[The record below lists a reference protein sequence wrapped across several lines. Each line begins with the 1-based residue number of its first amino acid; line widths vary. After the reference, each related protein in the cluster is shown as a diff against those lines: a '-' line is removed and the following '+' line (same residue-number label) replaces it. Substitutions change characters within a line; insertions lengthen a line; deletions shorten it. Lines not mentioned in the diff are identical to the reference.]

1 MQKTGLGSGSILET
15 TVLFYHS
22 TEKEL
27 NFLKYYIFNFVRTGL
42 ILSFFVRNTMEL
54 SSASFFVAVFLC
66 HILIISRA
74 ILVAENGF
82 LTPNKSALL
91 PS

>member
-1 MQKTGLGSGSILET
+1 MQKTGLGSGSILER

-42 ILSFFVRNTMEL
+42 ILSFF
-54 SSASFFVAVFLC
+54 LC
-66 HILIISRA
+66 
-74 ILVAENGF
+74 
-82 LTPNKSALL
+82 
-91 PS
+91 